1 MNADIQ
7 NRMNTQITKVQ
18 LYNTLFD
25 IGLTACEE
33 ETSHTGT
40 LQSSNSFTLL
50 SARNANYR
58 YTVICYDNDSPVFGI
73 TVDNIGP
80 VADRI
85 AHLTVEYL
93 SSNEVA
99 INESYYSI
107 PRSMRSEVNAV
118 FTAVYDLIEEAG
130 IAIKDEE
137 ETPPNNG

>member
-7 NRMNTQITKVQ
+7 NRMNTQITKVT

-33 ETSHTGT
+33 ETEHTGT
-40 LQSSNSFTLL
+40 MQSPDSFTLL

-58 YTVICYDNDSPVFGI
+58 YTIICYDNDATVFGI
-73 TVDNIGP
+73 MVDNIGP

-85 AHLTVEYL
+85 AHLTVESL
-93 SSNEVA
+93 SSGEVA

-130 IAIKDEE
+130 IPIKDEE
-137 ETPPNNG
+137 EPLNND